1 MGIREASIIS
11 QAERLLEERLGARV
25 RVVGDGS
32 QTQDA
37 RFRFEADDSG
47 EVEFEIQVKSKVGD
61 LDVENIRRQVPDK
74 DQPLLLVSPRL
85 SALVREKLR
94 SAHVNHMDLS
104 GNLFIREPGLYVW
117 LEADRKP
124 PPLARL
130 QEERTLNPFSKKAS
144 LVLRA
149 LLEAPENAWGVRE
162 LSAETGLSLG
172 HTSDIARTL
181 VERRY
186 AGDAGDK
193 IILRDP
199 VGALQ
204 DWLAVYNWK
213 RNSRQSFLIP
223 FRQEEI
229 IPKLNG
235 GLRPGG
241 VSYALTLLAGAG
253 LVAPH
258 AHHDQTH
265 LYVAEPFVER
275 AAEIVT
281 GLLFGEP
288 ASAGGNLHLLLPYY
302 GEATFYGRRDVEDVP
317 VVSNVQLF
325 LDLAGYSLRGPEAAR
340 MLVKGPLARQ
350 LSLDRSQARTLISGL
365 E

>member
-1 MGIREASIIS
+1 MGFLKGSIID
-11 QAERLLEERLGARV
+11 QGERLLEERLGARV
-25 RVVGDGS
+25 RMESGGS
-32 QTQDA
+32 QHREA
-37 RFRFEADDSG
+37 RFRLVADDSG
-47 EVEFEIQVKSKVGD
+47 ELEFEVEVKNKVGE
-61 LDVENIRRQVPDK
+61 LDVEDIRRQVPHK
-74 DQPLLLVSPRL
+74 ERPLLLVSPRL
-85 SALVREKLR
+85 SVRVREKLR

-124 PPLARL
+124 PPLARFE
-130 QEERTLNPFSKKAS
+130 EERTLNPFSKKAS

-162 LSAETGLSLG
+162 LSAEIRLSLG

-181 VERRY
+181 VERGY
-186 AGDAGDK
+186 AGDAGGK
-193 IILRDP
+193 IVLRDP
-199 VGALQ
+199 VGALR
-204 DWLAVYNWK
+204 DWLALYNWK

-223 FRQEEI
+223 FGQEEM
-229 IPKLNG
+229 IPKLKG
-235 GLRPGG
+235 GLGPSG
-241 VSYALTLLAGAG
+241 VSYGLTLLAGAG

-258 AHHDQTH
+258 VHHDQTH
-265 LYVAEPFVER
+265 LYVSEPFIER

-281 GLLFGEP
+281 RLLFGEP
-288 ASAGGNLHLLLPYY
+288 APVGGNLHLMLPYY
-302 GEATFYGRRDVEDVP
+302 GEATFYGRRELEDVP

-350 LSLDRSQARTLISGL
+350 LSLDRSQVKTLISGL
-365 E
+365 D